1 MGVLVRLCGMR
12 QRDCWDCAETV
23 RFTPFLSFFFFSLA
37 ERGACAGERHGTRT
51 SRLFFWR
58 THDYSTCHP
67 WVRLFEAAM
76 GQQEQEQLSLLLV
89 GFFVTRVVCRSPL
102 ELLLETKISQ
112 NECSLEE

>member
-1 MGVLVRLCGMR
+1 
-12 QRDCWDCAETV
+12 
-23 RFTPFLSFFFFSLA
+23 
-37 ERGACAGERHGTRT
+37 
-51 SRLFFWR
+51 
-58 THDYSTCHP
+58 
-67 WVRLFEAAM
+67 M